1 MPLSKWVVY
10 LNQQNRKTMTTTKQL
25 IEATEKFTG
34 KKTVKNACTTGFM
47 MVEMTTNELAQQV
60 AKVWIEANKMKVEI
74 LNNKVYAF

>member
-1 MPLSKWVVY
+1 
-10 LNQQNRKTMTTTKQL
+10 MTTTKQL
-25 IEATEKFTG
+25 IEETEQFTG
-34 KKTVKNACTTGFM
+34 KNTVKSACTTGFL